1 MLANRIPRE
10 ESVMQGF
17 YEQVLGTP
25 GVLRLDVGEPD
36 FDTPGHIV
44 EAAAEAARKGLT
56 HYTSTW
62 GIPELRRKISEKLEK
77 DNGFYADPR
86 SELVVVDGG
95 SAGILF
101 AILSLVDPGDRVLIP
116 DPGWLMYEPYV
127 MFAGG
132 KPVHYPLLEEEE
144 GFKVD
149 IDGIERNSMGAKL
162 IIVNSPSNPTGA
174 VHSRKELEEI
184 ADVAVESGAL
194 ILSDEAYEKF
204 VFSGS
209 RHVSPVS
216 LNGMKGR
223 VVSVYSFSKTY
234 AMTGWRI
241 GYVAAPPTIAKAV
254 SLMNLYFNACPSSIS
269 QAAALAA
276 LDGPQDFVE
285 EARSEYERR
294 RDSAVSLL
302 KGSSGIRFVEPR
314 GAFYIFAGLD
324 GVDDTVKFAMRLLE
338 DKGVSVMPGDV
349 FGPLARGHVRISL
362 TLPVP
367 ELSEAIERLSE
378 FMEGR

>member
-1 MLANRIPRE
+1 MLADRIPRE

-17 YEQVLGTP
+17 YEQILGTP

-36 FDTPGHIV
+36 FGTPSHIV
-44 EAAAEAARKGLT
+44 EAAAEAARSGWT

-62 GIPELRRKISEKLEK
+62 GIPELRRKISEKLER
-77 DNGFYADPR
+77 DNRFYADPK

-101 AILSLVDPGDRVLIP
+101 VILSLVDPGGNVLIP

-127 MFAGG
+127 KFAGG
-132 KPVHYPLLEEEE
+132 KPIRYPLLEEE
-144 GFKVD
+144 GFKID
-149 IDGIERNSMGAKL
+149 IDSIKRSSVGAKL

-184 ADVAVESGAL
+184 ADIAVESGAL

-204 VFSGS
+204 VFADS
-209 RHVSPVS
+209 RHVSPAS
-216 LNGMKGR
+216 LNGMKER

-241 GYVAAPPTIAKAV
+241 GYVSARSTIAKAV
-254 SLMNLYFNACPSSIS
+254 SLMNLYFNACPSSVS

-285 EARSEYERR
+285 ETKVEYERR
-294 RDSAVSLL
+294 RDAVIGLL
-302 KGSSGIRFVEPR
+302 KGSGGVRFVEPK
-314 GAFYIFAGLD
+314 GTFYIFAGLD
-324 GVDDTVKFAMRLLE
+324 GVDDAVDFAMKLLE

-349 FGPLARGHVRISL
+349 FGPSARDHVRISL
-362 TLPVP
+362 TLPIP
-367 ELSEAIERLSE
+367 RLSEAIRRLSE
-378 FMEGR
+378 FVEGR